1 MERFIQWQ
9 KDWQRMVNMTN
20 EERIYKLC
28 EYVMDLIDEI
38 SYQDELME
46 NRLEWVKDEIKSIR
60 EDIDNS

>member
-1 MERFIQWQ
+1 
-9 KDWQRMVNMTN
+9 MTN

-38 SYQDELME
+38 SYRDEIIE
-46 NRLEWVKDEIKSIR
+46 ERLEWVKDEIKSIR

>member
-1 MERFIQWQ
+1 
-9 KDWQRMVNMTN
+9 MTN